1 MYLPRTLTA
10 RLERLV
16 ATFPVVV
23 VSGARQVGKSTLLR
37 HTLGR
42 RFSMVVFDPVADV
55 EGARE
60 DPDLFLRSRTP
71 PVILDEIQYVPQL
84 VAAIKRRIDKDR
96 TPGQYVLTGSHQW
109 GVMRSLS
116 ESLAGRAVFLDL
128 EGFSLAEAAGRGLD
142 PPWLGAW
149 LTDPEGF
156 LGRPIRRLPAPFPV
170 FEQVWRGSLPEARF
184 LPADVLPDFFAA
196 YQRTYIERDVR
207 LMADVSDWYTF
218 GRFVRLVAALTAQEI
233 NHSQLGRELG
243 VTPQTAQRW
252 LGILRATFQWH
263 EVPAFTGNVIKR
275 VSRRPKGYLADTGI
289 ACALQAIP
297 SPEVLGGHPLWGALF
312 ETAVVGDI
320 RKQCA
325 ALPTRPNLYHW
336 RSHGGAEVDLVLEWG
351 GRYYPIEIKAKSHPT
366 ARDASGLR
374 AFRSAHPHLSIAP
387 GLIIAPSET
396 AYPVTE
402 NDHVIPWDVA
412 AAEAGAGV
420 QAGSTRSG

>member
-16 ATFPVVV
+16 DTFPVVV
-23 VSGARQVGKSTLLR
+23 VSGARQVGKSTFLR
-37 HTLGR
+37 HTLGG
-42 RFSMVVFDPVADV
+42 RFAMVVFDPVADV
-55 EGARE
+55 QGARE
-60 DPDLFLRSRTP
+60 DPDLFLNSRPP

-84 VAAIKRRIDKDR
+84 VSAIKRRIDADR

-109 GVMRSLS
+109 GILRSLS

-149 LTDPEGF
+149 LADPEGCRR
-156 LGRPIRRLPAPFPV
+156 GRWERLPAPFPV

-184 LPADVLPDFFAA
+184 LPADVLPDFFRA
-196 YQRTYIERDVR
+196 YQRTYLERDVR

-218 GRFVRLVAALTAQEI
+218 GRFVRLVAALTGQEV

-263 EVPAFTGNVIKR
+263 EVPAFTGNLIKR
-275 VSRRPKGYLADTGI
+275 VSRRPKGYMADPGL
-289 ACALQAIP
+289 ACALQAIAA
-297 SPEVLGGHPLWGALF
+297 PEVLGGHPLWGALF
-312 ETAVVGDI
+312 ETAVVGDL
-320 RKQCA
+320 RRQCA
-325 ALPTRPNLYHW
+325 ALPARPNLYHW
-336 RSHGGAEVDLVLEWG
+336 RSHGGAEVDLIVEWG
-351 GRYYPIEIKAKSHPT
+351 GRFYPIEIKAKSHPT

-374 AFRSAHPHLSIAP
+374 AFRAAHPGLPVAP
-387 GLIIAPSET
+387 GLIIAPADT

-402 NDHVIPWDVA
+402 QDLVVPWDVA
-412 AAEAGAGV
+412 CPRPA
-420 QAGSTRSG
+420 T